1 RAFAVATWGRSILPI
16 ASLWW
21 RFPRDWPAPSSRL
34 CAAPPSKARK
44 SPCGAT
50 IGKAKRRSRRQNC
63 GRLACNNG
71 ARSALKRTKQSFS
84 FAGRRM
90 NQPACIETS
99 TMSSLLDRYDVQSLD
114 SARHPHAL
122 SLPYRHSAPAKTTG
136 IARDRSATADES
148 PRFVILTCEQVK
160 RLQRQAGVMLSAACL

>member
-1 RAFAVATWGRSILPI
+1 
-16 ASLWW
+16 
-21 RFPRDWPAPSSRL
+21 
-34 CAAPPSKARK
+34 
-44 SPCGAT
+44 
-50 IGKAKRRSRRQNC
+50 
-63 GRLACNNG
+63 
-71 ARSALKRTKQSFS
+71 
-84 FAGRRM
+84 M

-160 RLQRQAGVMLSAACL
+160 RLQRQAGVMLSAACLALALAVLIPVGLLLAPWVLLYSYLQKAG